1 MLRVQCKSI
10 CFLGKKLNFS
20 KLIYDKIFFSKIA
33 DEKEEITYCLPHGL
47 EFIKDHKNKVCLQKF
62 KFNNINS

>member
-1 MLRVQCKSI
+1 MLRVQCKSL

-20 KLIYDKIFFSKIA
+20 KTYLLQNIFFKIA

-62 KFNNINS
+62 KFNNIIS